1 MKIWIAPTLS
11 ELDIRLTAK
20 NPGNVERIASWGPT
34 GDWLTS
40 TYAQDTPTPPGAET
54 LS

>member
-1 MKIWIAPTLS
+1 MKIWISPTLS
-11 ELDIRLTAK
+11 EQDIRLTAK
-20 NPGNVERIASWGPT
+20 SPGNVERLTSWGT
-34 GDWLTS
+34 GDWLNS

>member
-1 MKIWIAPTLS
+1 MKLWISPMLT

-20 NPGNVERIASWGPT
+20 DPGNVERIASWGT

-40 TYAQDTPTPPGAET
+40 TYAQDTPTPPGAGT